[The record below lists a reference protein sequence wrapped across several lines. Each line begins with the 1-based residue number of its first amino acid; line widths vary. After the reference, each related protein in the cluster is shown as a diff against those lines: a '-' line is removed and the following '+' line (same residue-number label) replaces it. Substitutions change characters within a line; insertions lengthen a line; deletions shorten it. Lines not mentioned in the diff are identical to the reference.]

1 MKCDDFIISQM
12 VFVCYITHGRDK
24 YEYHT
29 ELVGLFSEFYTAASA
44 LTAKLTEMGFLE
56 AYDEQY
62 QNMEVP
68 RAPDDMDND
77 RLQNFLKKY
86 ENSYFDEGWSYT
98 IVFKNIER

>member
-1 MKCDDFIISQM
+1 M

-29 ELVGLFSEFYTAASA
+29 ELVGLFSEFCTAASA

-62 QNMEVP
+62 QRLDVP
-68 RAPDDMDND
+68 RAPDDMNDD
-77 RLQNFLKKY
+77 RLRQFLKKY
-86 ENSYFDEGWSYT
+86 EDSYFDDGWNYT
-98 IVFKNIER
+98 IVCKDVDG